1 MTAWWGCAASVVGAA
16 HVTRREPGQDAAG
29 VWDASQEDAVRYVQA
44 GAAGSWDD
52 LGVHGNGAGR
62 CVGIAV
68 ADGHGDIRHP
78 RSGRG
83 ALLAVRAAAQ
93 VLGPACN
100 GLADHHRGAGLAAA
114 VVDAWRRL
122 VLADLARTPMAEP
135 VDDRQAWVAYGTTLL
150 VAVGTGTS
158 VLLIRVGDGEAGAVV
173 DGGHVDVLPD
183 PQGVGALTASLAG
196 EVTPQVTVIDTAGLS
211 ALWLSTDGFS
221 TAQSDAN
228 WRDVVAAQLAGRLR
242 DQGRAHVAG
251 NLAGWISP
259 AADDG
264 GDDASL
270 AVLVPPG

>member
-16 HVTRREPGQDAAG
+16 HVARGEPGQDAAG
-29 VWDASQEDAVRYVQA
+29 VWDGSREDAVRYVQA
-44 GAAGSWDD
+44 GAAGAWED
-52 LGVHGNGAGR
+52 LGVQGNDAGR

-68 ADGHGDIRHP
+68 ADGHGDARHP

-83 ALLAVRAAAQ
+83 ALLAVRAATQ
-93 VLGPACN
+93 VLRPTAAELGDPGRA
-100 GLADHHRGAGLAAA
+100 AGLAAD
-114 VVDAWRRL
+114 VVEAWRRL
-122 VLADLARTPMAEP
+122 VLADMARWPMAGP

-150 VAVGTGTS
+150 AAVGTGTS

-173 DGGHVDVLPD
+173 DGEHVDVLPE

-196 EVTPQVTVIDTAGLS
+196 EASPQVNVIDTAGLS
-211 ALWLSTDGFS
+211 ALWLTTDGFS
-221 TAQSDAN
+221 TAQSDAG

-242 DQGRAHVAG
+242 DEGRAYVAG
-251 NLAGWISP
+251 NLADWISP
-259 AADDG
+259 AAGDG